1 LIIGTQQIVTPGD
14 GGFQRLMAQG
24 GGSAATD
31 KQLETVVETLDQLL
45 EAEGPK
51 SHGRKLDCEGD
62 TVESPRQLDHGCLVV
77 QGYLEGGAR
86 FPCALDE

>member
-1 LIIGTQQIVTPGD
+1 
-14 GGFQRLMAQG
+14 MAQG
-24 GGSAATD
+24 GGSAAAN

-51 SHGRKLDCEGD
+51 SHGRKLDREGD
-62 TVESPRQLDHGCLVV
+62 TVKASRQLDHGGLVV
-77 QGYLEGGAR
+77 EGDLEGGAG